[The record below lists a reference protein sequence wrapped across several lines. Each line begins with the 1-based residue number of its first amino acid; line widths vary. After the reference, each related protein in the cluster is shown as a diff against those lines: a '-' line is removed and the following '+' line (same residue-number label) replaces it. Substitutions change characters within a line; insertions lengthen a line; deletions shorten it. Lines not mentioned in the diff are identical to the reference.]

1 MRRRDRMLPGWLR
14 QASVVDPCPRCTV
27 TGPGKKGIIEKT
39 LQAFSRFFTES
50 SYAEGYASRRGLLQF
65 VDPRFKLVGM
75 LWLIVCIILLSRVEW
90 ILAILGVNI
99 LLALASNVRL
109 AYYLKRVWL
118 FIPLFTLV
126 IAIPAMFN
134 FIVPGQPL
142 FTLTTKGQPLGPVVS
157 PWTIAV
163 TTPGVQGAIL
173 FVLRTGTAVSFVV
186 LLTLTT
192 RWTDLLASFQSL
204 KVPTAF
210 VMILGMT
217 YRYVFVLV
225 NVAQDMSLAFRSR
238 TLRPERNE
246 DMRNWLGA
254 TIGVLFRRSMNMSEL
269 VNLAMIS
276 RGYDGK
282 ARKVTSFHAESF
294 DWAFLGFLLGLGVVL
309 LMLRNIVVINGI

>member
-1 MRRRDRMLPGWLR
+1 MLPEWLS
-14 QASVVDPCPRCTV
+14 QGSLAGPCPCCTL
-27 TGPGKKGIIEKT
+27 TGLGKRGIIEKT
-39 LQAFSRFFTES
+39 TQAFSSFFTES
-50 SYAEGYASRRGLLQF
+50 SYAEGYASRKGLLQF

-90 ILAILGVNI
+90 VLAILGVNI
-99 LLALASNVRL
+99 LLAVASNVRL
-109 AYYLKRVWL
+109 SYYLKRVWL

-134 FIVPGQPL
+134 FIVPGQPF
-142 FTLTTKGQPLGPVVS
+142 FTILTKGQSVGPVVS

-163 TTPGVQGAIL
+163 TTPGVQGAVL
-173 FVLRTGTAVSFVV
+173 FVLRTGTAVSFMV
-186 LLTLTT
+186 LLALTT

-204 KVPTAF
+204 RIPTAF

-225 NVAQDMSLAFRSR
+225 SVAQDMSLAFKSR

-246 DMRNWLGA
+246 DIRKWLNA
-254 TIGVLFRRSMNMSEL
+254 TIGVLFKRSMNMSEL
-269 VNLAMIS
+269 VNLSMIS

-282 ARKVTSFHAESF
+282 VKRIMRFHAGAF
-294 DWAFLGFLLGLGVVL
+294 DWAFLGFLIGVGVIL
-309 LMLRNIVVINGI
+309 LMLRNIAVINGI